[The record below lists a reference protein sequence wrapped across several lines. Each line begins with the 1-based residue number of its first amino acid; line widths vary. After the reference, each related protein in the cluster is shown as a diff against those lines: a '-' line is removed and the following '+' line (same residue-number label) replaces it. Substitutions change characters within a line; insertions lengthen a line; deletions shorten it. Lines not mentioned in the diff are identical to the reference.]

1 MSAEG
6 TIYYI
11 RCSETNFI
19 KIGYTRGNPLSRMA
33 SLQTGTPSKL
43 AIMAVHPGTMDMERK
58 IHEKLAAHRVRGE
71 WFDDS
76 DEVFDHLAQVIAT
89 TIAMAKIEGR
99 EPPAWALAVVE
110 VLYEHGLIHVDL
122 DETIQ

>member
-1 MSAEG
+1 MSYAG

-19 KIGYTRGNPLSRMA
+19 KIGYTRGNPMARMA

-43 AIMAVHPGTMDMERK
+43 NLMAVHPGSMEMERK
-58 IHEKLAAHRVRGE
+58 IHEKLAPHRVRGE

-76 DEVFDHLAQVIAT
+76 DDVFDHLVKVVAT
-89 TIAMAKIEGR
+89 TIAISKLEGR
-99 EPPAWALAVVE
+99 ESPAWALAVAG
-110 VLYEHGLIHVDL
+110 VLFERDLIEVDL

>member
-1 MSAEG
+1 MNYEG

-19 KIGYTRGNPLSRMA
+19 KIGYTRGNPLARMA

-43 AIMAVHPGTMDMERK
+43 GLMAVHPGSMEMERK

-76 DEVFDHLAQVIAT
+76 DEVLDHLVKVIAT
-89 TIAMAKIEGR
+89 TIALAKIEGR

-110 VLYEHGLIHVDL
+110 ILFERELIHVDI